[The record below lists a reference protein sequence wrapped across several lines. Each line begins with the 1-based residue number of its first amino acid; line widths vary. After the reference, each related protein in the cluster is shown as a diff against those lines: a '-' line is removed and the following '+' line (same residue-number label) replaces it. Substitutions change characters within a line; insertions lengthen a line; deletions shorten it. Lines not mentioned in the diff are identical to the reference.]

1 MKKNIKSLLQKR
13 EKGQILVIMGL
24 IFIGL
29 VAVIGL
35 AIDLG
40 LVFVAYSRLN
50 RAVDAAA
57 LAATGEFKR
66 NYTITE
72 MEAAAR
78 QLLKLNNI
86 DDTNALSIEVHT
98 CENAP
103 GDPELCTTPK
113 RKLARVIVEQN
124 VPLYFLSVV
133 GVKTAP
139 IEVKAISEA
148 ASLDVMLVLDNSP
161 TMAFDAPRD
170 EGLNVADPLI
180 CNAMDPFG
188 TSTATPSYDR
198 PHTKGPDGLPGE
210 CHPFESI
217 KWASINFVNR
227 MNFEYDRVG
236 VVVFNQMAHVGET
249 IGGVAHSGIP
259 LYGNVES
266 NPNAARQT
274 VVDAIKHM
282 KVYEG
287 SGKCPWT
294 LGDKSAKID
303 PYTGLEI
310 FPGDPNYWDP
320 LAAPKYPND
329 PSKDPCSVYAIG
341 NETGTPYYYDVD
353 CPNTNIPNQDNSPL
367 DISRC
372 TLTNVGGGL
381 AMGLHSLQGFAPPE
395 EPPKPG
401 DPPYFDIRPYLP
413 FVPTVRKE
421 SVWVVIVVSD
431 GRANAGYDK
440 DGSICPP
447 YTWGRF
453 PACRDKNPYLRNMKG
468 DPKYDP
474 DDFGR
479 HVADIVA
486 MNSVFTFAIGFGDD
500 LYTRDDGSGQAS
512 ANCIP
517 ASTTYKYRKNLSET
531 PFNIPAPIPA
541 CSTGQEFMGYLAI
554 GAANKVQNYDGE
566 PGAANFAGTFY
577 DIGNDPD
584 KLERVFLDI
593 YNKLTTKLTK

>member
-13 EKGQILVIMGL
+13 EKGQVLVIMGL

-72 MEAAAR
+72 MEAAAK
-78 QLLKLNNI
+78 QLLKLNDI
-86 DDTNALSIEVHT
+86 DGTNALSIVVQT
-98 CENAP
+98 CENAA

-113 RKLARVIVEQN
+113 RKLVRVIVKQD

-133 GVKTAP
+133 GIKTAP

-161 TMAFDAPRD
+161 TMAYDAPR
-170 EGLNVADPLI
+170 GYGSGVKVADPLI

-198 PHTKGPDGLPGE
+198 PYTAGPDGLPGE
-210 CHPFESI
+210 CHPFESL

-236 VVVFNQMAHVGET
+236 VVAFNRTPHIGET
-249 IGGVAHSGIP
+249 EWSVTHSGIP
-259 LYGNVES
+259 LYGNVAS
-266 NPNAARQT
+266 NPEAARQT

-287 SGKCPWT
+287 SGKCPWYAWE
-294 LGDKSAKID
+294 KSAKID
-303 PYTGLEI
+303 PYTGEDI
-310 FPGDPNYWDP
+310 FPGHPNYWDP
-320 LAAPKYPND
+320 LAVPKYPND
-329 PSKDPCSVYAIG
+329 PSREPCSMYSTDTEYVG
-341 NETGTPYYYDVD
+341 VN
-353 CPNTNIPNQDNSPL
+353 CPNTNIPNQDGSAL

-372 TLTNVGGGL
+372 TTTNVGGAMSL
-381 AMGLHSLQGFAPPE
+381 ALGSLQGDMGPYNATAPFIPA
-395 EPPKPG
+395 
-401 DPPYFDIRPYLP
+401 L
-413 FVPTVRKE
+413 RKE
-421 SVWVVIVVSD
+421 SVWVIILVSD
-431 GRANAGYDK
+431 GRPNAGYDE
-440 DGSICPP
+440 DGIICPA
-447 YTWGRF
+447 YTWGRT
-453 PACRDKNPYLRNMKG
+453 PNCRDKNPYIRNMKG

-479 HVADIVA
+479 YVADFVA
-486 MNSVFTFAIGFGDD
+486 DNSVFTFTIGFGDD
-500 LYTRDDGSGQAS
+500 LYKRDDGSGDAS
-512 ANCIP
+512 PNCIP
-517 ASTTYKYRKNLSET
+517 ASTTYGMGN
-531 PFNIPAPIPA
+531 PFNIPAPSPT
-541 CSTGQEFMGYLAI
+541 CSTGQEFLGYLAI
-554 GAANKVQNYDGE
+554 GAANKVQNYDNK

-577 DIGNDPD
+577 DIGDDPD

>member
-1 MKKNIKSLLQKR
+1 MKKNIKSFIQKS

-24 IFIGL
+24 VFIGL
-29 VAVIGL
+29 VAIIGL

-72 MEAAAR
+72 MEAAAK

-86 DDTNALSIEVHT
+86 DGTNTLSIQVHT
-98 CENAP
+98 CQNAA

-113 RKLARVIVEQN
+113 RKLVRVIVKQN

-133 GVKTAP
+133 GIKTAP

-161 TMAFDAPRD
+161 TMAYDAPR
-170 EGLNVADPLI
+170 GYGSGVKVADPLI

-188 TSTATPSYDR
+188 TSAATPSYDR
-198 PHTKGPDGLPGE
+198 PYTAGPDGLPGE
-210 CHPFESI
+210 CHPFESL

-236 VVVFNQMAHVGET
+236 VVAFNKMPHIGET
-249 IGGVAHSGIP
+249 EGSVTHSGIP
-259 LYGNVES
+259 LYGNVAS
-266 NPNAARQT
+266 DPNTARQT
-274 VVDAIKHM
+274 VVDAIKNL

-287 SGKCPWT
+287 SGKCPWYA
-294 LGDKSAKID
+294 GDKSAKID
-303 PYTGLEI
+303 PYTGEEI
-310 FPGDPNYWDP
+310 FPGHPNYWDP
-320 LAAPKYPND
+320 LAVPKYPND
-329 PSKDPCSVYAIG
+329 PSREPCSMYSTDAEYISV
-341 NETGTPYYYDVD
+341 N
-353 CPNTNIPNQDNSPL
+353 CPNTNIPNQDGSAL

-372 TLTNVGGGL
+372 TLTNVGGAMSL
-381 AMGLHSLQGFAPPE
+381 ALGSLQGDMGPYNATAPFIPA
-395 EPPKPG
+395 
-401 DPPYFDIRPYLP
+401 L
-413 FVPTVRKE
+413 RKE
-421 SVWVVIVVSD
+421 SVWVIILVSD
-431 GRANAGYDK
+431 GRPNAGYDE
-440 DGSICPP
+440 DGIICPP
-447 YTWGRF
+447 YTWGRT
-453 PACRDKNPYLRNMKG
+453 PNCRDKNPYIRNMKG

-479 HVADIVA
+479 YVADFVA
-486 MNSVFTFAIGFGDD
+486 ENSVFTFTIGFGDD
-500 LYTRDDGSGQAS
+500 LYKRDDGSGDAS
-512 ANCIP
+512 PNCIP
-517 ASTTYKYRKNLSET
+517 ASTTYSMGN
-531 PFNIPAPIPA
+531 PFNIPAPSPA
-541 CSTGQEFMGYLAI
+541 CSTGQEFLGYLAV
-554 GAANKVQNYDGE
+554 GAANKVQNYDNK

-577 DIGNDPD
+577 DIGDDPD

>member
-29 VAVIGL
+29 IAVIGL

-86 DDTNALSIEVHT
+86 DGTNALSIEVHT
-98 CENAP
+98 CENAA

-113 RKLARVIVEQN
+113 RKLVRVIVKQN

-161 TMAFDAPRD
+161 TMAYDAPR
-170 EGLNVADPLI
+170 GYGKGVKVADPLI

-198 PHTKGPDGLPGE
+198 PYTAGPDGLPGE
-210 CHPFESI
+210 CHPFESL

-236 VVVFNQMAHVGET
+236 VVAFNRTPHIGET
-249 IGGVAHSGIP
+249 EGSVTHSGIP
-259 LYGNVES
+259 LYGNVAS
-266 NPNAARQT
+266 DPNTARQT

-287 SGKCPWT
+287 SGKCPWYA
-294 LGDKSAKID
+294 GDKSAKID
-303 PYTGLEI
+303 PYTGEEI
-310 FPGDPNYWDP
+310 FPGHPNYWDP
-320 LAAPKYPND
+320 LAVPKYPND
-329 PSKDPCSVYAIG
+329 PSREPCSMYSTDAEYIG
-341 NETGTPYYYDVD
+341 VN
-353 CPNTNIPNQDNSPL
+353 CPNTNIPNQDGSAL

-372 TLTNVGGGL
+372 TLTNVGGAMSL
-381 AMGLHSLQGFAPPE
+381 ALGSLQGDMGPYNATAPFIPA
-395 EPPKPG
+395 
-401 DPPYFDIRPYLP
+401 L
-413 FVPTVRKE
+413 RKE
-421 SVWVVIVVSD
+421 SVWVIILVSD
-431 GRANAGYDK
+431 GRPNAGYDE
-440 DGSICPP
+440 DGIICPP
-447 YTWGRF
+447 YTWGRT
-453 PACRDKNPYLRNMKG
+453 PNCRDKNPYIRNMKG

-479 HVADIVA
+479 YVADFVA
-486 MNSVFTFAIGFGDD
+486 ENSVFTFTIGFGDD
-500 LYTRDDGSGQAS
+500 LYTRDDGSGDAS
-512 ANCIP
+512 PNCVP
-517 ASTTYKYRKNLSET
+517 ASTTYDMGN
-531 PFNIPAPIPA
+531 PFNIPVPSPV
-541 CSTGQEFMGYLAI
+541 CSTGQEFLGYLAI
-554 GAANKVQNYDGE
+554 GAATKVQNYDDK

-577 DIGNDPD
+577 DIGADPD

>member
-1 MKKNIKSLLQKR
+1 MKKNFESPFAQR

-35 AIDLG
+35 AIDMG

-72 MEAAAR
+72 MQAAAR

-86 DDTNALSIEVHT
+86 DDTNALSIEVHI

-113 RKLARVIVEQN
+113 RKLARVIVKQN

-161 TMAFDAPRD
+161 TMAYDAPR
-170 EGLNVADPLI
+170 GIGSGVKVADPLV

-198 PHTKGPDGLPGE
+198 PYTAGPDGLPGE
-210 CHPFESI
+210 CHPFESL
-217 KWASINFVNR
+217 KWASISFVNR

-236 VVVFNQMAHVGET
+236 VVVFNQMAHIGET
-249 IGGVAHSGIP
+249 VGSVTHSGIP
-259 LYGNVES
+259 LYGNVAS
-266 NPNAARQT
+266 DPNAARQT
-274 VVDAIKHM
+274 VVDAIKHL

-287 SGKCPWT
+287 SGKCPW
-294 LGDKSAKID
+294 LAGDKSAKID
-303 PYTGLEI
+303 PYTGEEI
-310 FPGDPNYWDP
+310 FPGHPNYWDP

-329 PSKDPCSVYAIG
+329 PSREPCSMYSNIAEYISV
-341 NETGTPYYYDVD
+341 N
-353 CPNTNIPNQDNSPL
+353 CPNTNIPNQDGSAL

-372 TLTNVGGGL
+372 TLTNVGGALSL
-381 AMGLHSLQGFAPPE
+381 ALGSLQGDMGPYNATAPFIPA
-395 EPPKPG
+395 
-401 DPPYFDIRPYLP
+401 L
-413 FVPTVRKE
+413 RKE
-421 SVWVVIVVSD
+421 AVWVIILVSD
-431 GRANAGYDK
+431 GRPNAGSDE
-440 DGSICPP
+440 DGIICPP
-447 YTWGRF
+447 YAWGRS
-453 PACRDKNPYLRNMKG
+453 PNCRDKNPYLRNMKG

-486 MNSVFTFAIGFGDD
+486 ENSVFTFTIGFGDD
-500 LYTRDDGSGQAS
+500 LYKRDDGSGDAS
-512 ANCIP
+512 PNCIP
-517 ASTTYKYRKNLSET
+517 ASTTYGMGN
-531 PFNIPAPIPA
+531 PFNIPAPNPA
-541 CSTGQEFMGYLAI
+541 CSTGQEFLGYLAI
-554 GAANKVQNYDGE
+554 GAANKVQNYDDK

-577 DIGNDPD
+577 DIGADPD